1 MGLSQL
7 ETKRAVVKELIAK
20 GKQLLEN
27 PDKPKFLDSHVSR
40 IEVGWD
46 DTKDKASARL
56 TLLQNTKDAWVGY
69 ADGLESI
76 AVEFEKGEDEIKK
89 IKKRFNLAAAQEDL
103 EKRQKIFNDTKNTIE
118 GMFGAIQK
126 NYDCMTMTLPED
138 KKDFVKKEVKAV
150 SEKLVVIEKFVNRL
164 NEFDKSLKSI
174 DVWMKEAETQ
184 LNDIKNNSDKM
195 TPEDRVSYTMELQ
208 EDVAAKVEIIKANIA
223 GEVELLPQGEKV
235 PQDAQDYKDELKRIE
250 AFVLDLQKKV
260 MKECDNFSEDVKY
273 WAEYKTGI
281 KSFRPWLEGAEKKST
296 EGLSKPQT
304 LDEANAMFANV
315 NDFDQGCLKHLK
327 ILTEAAGAANKMTT
341 HKEADDEVAGL
352 KER

>member
-1 MGLSQL
+1 MGKRERDNFHALCKDLERADIKKWLQQILEILMAERGKEERSEQIAKLDQIIAKHEDLIPTVSKTQVKVDLYWKCYAYGDELKPHIEFLDGIMISSTRDIAPSCVENVDELIERQEKSLSQL

-69 ADGLESI
+69 AEGLETI
-76 AVEFEKGEDEIKK
+76 AVEFEKGDEEIKK
-89 IKKRFNLAAAQEDL
+89 IKKRFNLAAAFEDL
-103 EKRQKIFNDTKNTIE
+103 EKIE
-118 GMFGAIQK
+118 
-126 NYDCMTMTLPED
+126 N
-138 KKDFVKKEVKAV
+138 
-150 SEKLVVIEKFVNRL
+150 FVNRL

-223 GEVELLPQGEKV
+223 GETELFPQGEKV

-250 AFVLDLQKKV
+250 TFVL
-260 MKECDNFSEDVKY
+260 
-273 WAEYKTGI
+273 
-281 KSFRPWLEGAEKKST
+281 
-296 EGLSKPQT
+296 
-304 LDEANAMFANV
+304 EAP
-315 NDFDQGCLKHLK
+315 
-327 ILTEAAGAANKMTT
+327 
-341 HKEADDEVAGL
+341 
-352 KER
+352 